1 MIRSTVRLTLAL
13 AVLAI
18 AAVPAQAQ
26 DVAGKWIFTMEGPE
40 GQMDVEFNFEQN
52 GSEVGG
58 TVAMTDVP
66 EVETAEISDGLY
78 EDGILSF
85 LMHVGAQGQVFT
97 IEMEADVDGDEMV
110 GEAYMAEM
118 GQGMPFTGKRA
129 DG

>member
-1 MIRSTVRLTLAL
+1 MIRTAVRLTLAL

-18 AAVPAQAQ
+18 AAVPGQAQ
-26 DVAGKWIFTMEGPE
+26 DVGGKWILTMEGPQ
-40 GQMDVEFNFEQN
+40 GQMDITFDFEQD
-52 GSEVGG
+52 GTEVGG
-58 TVAMTDVP
+58 TIDISSIP
-66 EVETAEISDGLY
+66 ELETAEISDGLY

-97 IEMEADVDGDEMV
+97 VEMEADVDGDDMV
-110 GEAYMAEM
+110 GEAYLAEM